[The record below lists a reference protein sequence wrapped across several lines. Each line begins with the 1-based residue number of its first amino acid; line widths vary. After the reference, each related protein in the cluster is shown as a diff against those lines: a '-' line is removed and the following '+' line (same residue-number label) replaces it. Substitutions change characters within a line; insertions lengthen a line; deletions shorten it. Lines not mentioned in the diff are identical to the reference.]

1 MSSREAFQP
10 QWFWDSVKYYPELPN
25 SSGIYSLHAI
35 LGYLQTESVKSVSP
49 PSWVWPGSEVNAVVS
64 AGVWSPSMTWVSP
77 ECAAWFL
84 GIQPSL
90 PWLCHLF
97 VYITLWDPLCWA
109 SQCQLNKNHW
119 VFLKISTDCYH
130 IAQQH
135 CVHSHLLHDMP
146 KNLNY
151 WKTTIY

>member
-64 AGVWSPSMTWVSP
+64 AGGLVS
-77 ECAAWFL
+77 
-84 GIQPSL
+84 
-90 PWLCHLF
+90 
-97 VYITLWDPLCWA
+97 
-109 SQCQLNKNHW
+109 
-119 VFLKISTDCYH
+119 
-130 IAQQH
+130 
-135 CVHSHLLHDMP
+135 LHDMGLSWVCSLVFRDTTKP
-146 KNLNY
+146 ALALSSLCLHYPMGSTMLSITMSAKQKPLGFLKNQYRLLSY
-151 WKTTIY
+151 CTAALCPFPFAPWHA